1 MRQRIGNSHF
11 NEGETSAQNAK
22 KPSPGNSTNPP
33 QKLDTKLRAW
43 KAALPLD
50 ATCPR
55 QDRPPAAQEGPR
67 GRRAG
72 RPGSLGPAG
81 GRPSRPP
88 GCPRAPAPR
97 SLGPLGTDPR
107 SWRGAVQGHELA
119 LLQASALGIQ
129 PVLIVLWE
137 SARVRRGDGAQ
148 DDRACWPRGR
158 CTGPGESGERSGA
171 GVAVTRMPIAQGHHP
186 NASVQLP
193 LSTEQGDNPAW
204 VDTLCPNKGWGDRD

>member
-1 MRQRIGNSHF
+1 MREKHRLKMLKNHPRVTQQIRLRSWTLSSGP
-11 NEGETSAQNAK
+11 G
-22 KPSPGNSTNPP
+22 KPP
-33 QKLDTKLRAW
+33 
-43 KAALPLD
+43 
-50 ATCPR
+50 CPWTR
-55 QDRPPAAQEGPR
+55 PARVRTGPPAAQEGPR